1 MWLLVGLGNPGSEY
15 VHTRHNMGFQAVD
28 EIVRRFSFATFKSA
42 CKGQI
47 ASGTINGEKCLI
59 LKPETY
65 MNLSGES
72 VQAAMTYYKIK
83 PENVIVFHDDLDL
96 PVGKIKAKVGG
107 GAGGHNGLK
116 NIDTHIGANYMR
128 VRIGID
134 KNKMIDTADY
144 VLGKPSKD
152 EQKIL
157 ESEFQKIAE
166 FIPFLFKNDL
176 SGFLNKVHD

>member
-1 MWLLVGLGNPGSEY
+1 MWLLVGLGNPGAEY

-28 EIVRRFSFATFKSA
+28 KIVHRFSFMPFKPAFRGQMAT
-42 CKGQI
+42 GEI
-47 ASGTINGEKCLI
+47 EGEKCLV

-72 VQAAMTYYKIK
+72 VQSAMAYYKIK

-116 NIDTHIGANYMR
+116 NIDAHIGVNYMR

-134 KNKMIDTADY
+134 KNKLINTADY
-144 VLGKPSKD
+144 VLGKPAPQD
-152 EQKIL
+152 QKIL
-157 ESEFQKIAE
+157 ESEFEKIAE
-166 FIPFLFKNDL
+166 FVPFLLKKDI

>member
-28 EIVRRFSFATFKSA
+28 EIVRRFSFSDFKSA
-42 CKGQI
+42 CKGQV
-47 ASGTINGEKCLI
+47 ASGMIEDEKCLV

-96 PVGKIKAKVGG
+96 PVGKIKAKIGG

-116 NIDTHIGANYMR
+116 NIDSHIGANYMR

-144 VLGKPSKD
+144 VLGKPTKD

-157 ESEFQKIAE
+157 ENEFQKIAE
-166 FIPFLFKNDL
+166 FVPFLFKNDL